1 MLLDQAVAEGR
12 ENFLAG
18 DRPSDSVRGEIAT
31 SWRRCF
37 HLRVPAEDAS
47 PAFAPD
53 FDPESPL
60 LRAARPVLD
69 HVNERLGD
77 VGISLLLTDASARI
91 LDRRSSNRGLL
102 DRLDGVSATI
112 GHVFAEHGVGTN
124 GIGTALELRR
134 TVRVDGHEHYV
145 SNLSQFTCIG
155 VPILGVDRRVQGLLD
170 VSCAADHDNKV
181 VGFIAEQAAQK
192 IEERLVGEQSIAE
205 RALLEAFLGASRRGC
220 AAAAAVNP
228 DTLITSPA
236 AGQLLG
242 GADHA
247 LVWEHVSRVL
257 RAADARSQELGLP
270 DGSVVLARVEPVLDG
285 AQVAGALLELRTP
298 PEREEP
304 AAGTACGS
312 RPPLPGLVGSDLAW
326 TRACRA
332 IEDAAEHE
340 VVVVSGGPGVGKTTV
355 ARALHPEGDGPLLER
370 DLSTVRLEGRS
381 AWSERLRSDLAGPP
395 GTIVLTHAE
404 HLSPAATDALV
415 SMAGDARAAGWR
427 CLVTWCG
434 TAAAAERIRGRRR
447 IVELPALRRRAADI
461 PGLAR
466 SFAAPRQLAPGVVAL
481 LLRVSW
487 PANVR
492 ALRDAVERAC
502 TISTAPEIRVADL
515 PTEIRS
521 RAYRRQMT
529 RFEHAEMDAVLAA
542 MSEVSGN
549 KKAAARLLGISR
561 STLYR
566 KLELAGLAEA

>member
-1 MLLDQAVAEGR
+1 MLLDRAVAEGR
-12 ENFLAG
+12 ENFLGG
-18 DRPSDSVRGEIAT
+18 DRPTDSVRGEIAT

-155 VPILGVDRRVQGLLD
+155 VPILGVDRRVHGLLD

-181 VGFIAEQAAQK
+181 VGFIAEQAAQR
-192 IEERLVGEQSIAE
+192 IEERLVGEQSIQE

-228 DTLITSPA
+228 ETLITSPA
-236 AGQLLG
+236 AAQLLSG
-242 GADHA
+242 TDHA

-257 RAADARSQELGLP
+257 RTDDARTHELGLP
-270 DGSVVLARVEPVLDG
+270 DGSVLLTRVEPVRDG
-285 AQVAGALLELRTP
+285 AQVAGALVELRTP
-298 PEREEP
+298 PEPTEP
-304 AAGTACGS
+304 ATGAARGAP
-312 RPPLPGLVGSDLAW
+312 PPLPGLIGSDAAW
-326 TRACRA
+326 TRACHT
-332 IEDAAEHE
+332 IEAAAECE
-340 VVVVSGGPGVGKTTV
+340 VVVVCGEPGVGKTAV
-355 ARALHPEGDGPLLER
+355 ARALHPAGGGPLLER

-381 AWSERLRSDLAGPP
+381 GWSERLRSDLAGPP
-395 GTIVLTHAE
+395 GTMVLTHAE
-404 HLSPAATDALV
+404 HLSPAAADALV

-434 TAAAAERIRGRRR
+434 PAASERLRGRRR
-447 IVELPALRRRAADI
+447 IVELPALRNRAADI

-466 SFAAPRQLAPGVVAL
+466 SFAVPRQLAPGVVAL

-502 TISTAPEIRVADL
+502 GVSTSQEIRVADL
-515 PTEIRS
+515 PPEIRS
-521 RAYRRQMT
+521 RAYRRAMT
-529 RFEHAEMDAVLAA
+529 RFEHAEIDAVLAA